1 MSKKYLYNL
10 GKGLQE
16 YSIEEISKHLELDK
30 DFIEAILDTE
40 KDDIDYACFEALK
53 EKTSKKNIMFLL
65 ENFSTRYFAR
75 KGVYPLLNDYF
86 DIQNRKKSF
95 INSLEFNLENFPD
108 NHLILSKNGFN
119 LITVN
124 TDINFDKPVYKN
136 DDMDYIKN
144 LKHSFNENSN
154 SLLSSITTK
163 SFNTEAI
170 NNSISYN
177 SLILSVDDTKNL
189 LSKAK
194 NFKLPK
200 IYNELVFEEIISD
213 KNACSITYIKK

>member
-108 NHLILSKNGFN
+108 NHLILSRNGFN

-163 SFNTEAI
+163 SFNTEEI

-189 LSKAK
+189 LNKAK

>member
-108 NHLILSKNGFN
+108 NHLILSRNGFN
-119 LITVN
+119 LITIN
-124 TDINFDKPVYKN
+124 TDINFDKPIYKN

-163 SFNTEAI
+163 SFNTEEI

-189 LSKAK
+189 LNKAK

>member
-53 EKTSKKNIMFLL
+53 EKTSKKNIMFLF

-163 SFNTEAI
+163 SFNTEEI

-189 LSKAK
+189 LNKAK

>member
-108 NHLILSKNGFN
+108 NHLILSRNGFN

-144 LKHSFNENSN
+144 LKHSFNENSD

-163 SFNTEAI
+163 SFNTEEI

-189 LSKAK
+189 LNKAK